1 MDERTFNGWVGFAAL
16 LVLIVGAIDFF
27 MGLIA
32 IIRGEY
38 YVIHGSQLIVFD
50 TTGWGWITLLLGIAI
65 VLVGLGLGSGAGWAR
80 WVAIIVVSFGLLENL
95 LWQGST
101 GFTLWS
107 LTVITLQ
114 IIVIYALTAR
124 WNEPAATA
132 A

>member
-50 TTGWGWITLLLGIAI
+50 TTAWGWITLLLGIGI
-65 VLVGLGLGSGAGWAR
+65 VLVGFALAGGAGWAR

-95 LWQGST
+95 LWQGNT

-107 LTVITLQ
+107 LTVLTLQ

-124 WNEPAATA
+124 WNEPAPAV
-132 A
+132 